1 MILSCLDGNTILCLC
16 GGDWDWLCLC
26 ICGWVMGELAAVW
39 QRYTEQG
46 ALGITVIPRLGL
58 AWLGFSEAF
67 CLTADEFTRYV
78 LWLWSPDW
86 KQSPQQDSK
95 FFMWIL
101 LCACTRFSLWTYLG
115 VMRHDWGRSLE
126 LVRVACGCLA
136 GFGWGEAP
144 ESFFGGAQ
152 NQFYLFFLSTY
163 YLHLGTCSHQAC
175 REGSDLVTS
184 LCLVCLDF
192 LHARVT
198 VKAGTSWKLG
208 YTSLSIYCC
217 CSVSLMNWECEGR
230 SKGNRWILGFYV

>member
-1 MILSCLDGNTILCLC
+1 MPWWEYNSMSLWWWLGLAVSVHLWVGYGWA
-16 GGDWDWLCLC
+16 GGS
-26 ICGWVMGELAAVW
+26 LAEV
-39 QRYTEQG
+39 YG
-46 ALGITVIPRLGL
+46 AGGSWHYCDPKAWLGL

-230 SKGNRWILGFYV
+230 SKGNWWSLGFYV